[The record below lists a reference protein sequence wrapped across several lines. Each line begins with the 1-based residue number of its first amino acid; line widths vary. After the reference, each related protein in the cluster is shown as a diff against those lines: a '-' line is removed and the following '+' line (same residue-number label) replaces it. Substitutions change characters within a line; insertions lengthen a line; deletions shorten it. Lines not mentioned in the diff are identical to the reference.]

1 MLMHMTQHLPVG
13 KVWPSG
19 TVFLALHDRAGDYTA
34 GAIVA
39 APAGELHARG
49 DAFDGLV

>member
-1 MLMHMTQHLPVG
+1 MLMHMTQHFPIREVR
-13 KVWPSG
+13 PSG

-39 APAGELHARG
+39 APAGQLHARG